1 MENNLTLNKEMWKK
15 IREVEIKTS
24 KVVSDLFSGDY
35 KSTFKGKGLDF
46 KEFKEYEQGDDPKY
60 IDWKVSA
67 KTGSIHVKKFSE
79 ERELTLIIA
88 LDVSNSTL
96 FGSNIQL
103 KRELAIEFTAS
114 IAFSGMKN
122 NDKVGLILFS
132 DHIVEFIPPKKGRN
146 HVIRI
151 LKTIISYTYKKD
163 SAKYTD
169 INKPLKLINKLF
181 NKKVII
187 FFVSDFLADG
197 FEKEIKI
204 TSYKH
209 DLIGVIINDS
219 REYNIPAVGLI
230 EMQDNETNERYL
242 LDTSDKK
249 IMLALKDNLNKK
261 YEVRDN
267 IFIKNRIDKITLTTD
282 QSYIIPLNNFFK
294 RREKRV

>member
-96 FGSNIQL
+96 FGSNNQL

-122 NDKVGLILFS
+122 NDKVGLILFN

-146 HVIRI
+146 HVIKI

-163 SAKYTD
+163 DAKYTD

-197 FEKEIKI
+197 FEKEIKL

-219 REYNIPAVGLI
+219 REYNIPDIGLI

-249 IMLALKDNLNKK
+249 IMLALNDNLNKK
-261 YEVRDN
+261 YEMRDN
-267 IFIKNRIDKITLTTD
+267 IFIKNRIDKITLNTD